1 VAVTRSEQLLAAC
14 QLVNRAEQANR
25 GRLVSGVTPPGD
37 GRHPVFRHDG
47 IVNVSPFLGTGPS
60 ARTYRG
66 TYGFRLDGAPGAA
79 SLLVEAPPDW
89 PLLQVAWRRLI
100 GEGPRED
107 RVSEDRIE
115 LVLRT
120 GGWVEIE
127 RVEPRAVFHL
137 PAPLDDGALVHPYLA
152 PVAALAA
159 RWFGRESFHAGA
171 VVLRGGA
178 WALVGDKGAGKSSTL
193 AHLSLS
199 GYDIVTDDMLILD
212 EGRALAGPRCLDLRA
227 ETAGRLDLGTP
238 LGVVGDRERW
248 RMKLGPLVPSVPLRG
263 WVVLGWDDRTQVSAI
278 HGAGRLALLGRHRAV
293 RLESTRP
300 EVLLELSSLPV
311 LELRRPHRW
320 DALPEAAERLLDA
333 VAD

>member
-1 VAVTRSEQLLAAC
+1 VAQ
-14 QLVNRAEQANR
+14 
-25 GRLVSGVTPPGD
+25 D
-37 GRHPVFRHDG
+37 
-47 IVNVSPFLGTGPS
+47 
-60 ARTYRG
+60 
-66 TYGFRLDGAPGAA
+66 AA

-89 PLLQVAWRRLI
+89 QRLQVAWRRWA
-100 GEGPRED
+100 GGGPRED
-107 RVSEDRIE
+107 RVWEHRIE
-115 LVLRT
+115 LVLQT
-120 GGWVEIE
+120 GGWVDIQ
-127 RVEPRAVFHL
+127 RLEPRAVFHV

-152 PVAALAA
+152 PVAALTA

-171 VVLRGGA
+171 VVIAGGA

-199 GYDIVTDDMLILD
+199 GYDVVTDDMLIVD

-227 ETAGRLDLGTP
+227 ETAARLDLGTP

-248 RMKLGPLVPSVPLRG
+248 RMQLGPLAPRVPLRG
-263 WVVLGWDDRTQVSAI
+263 WIVLSWHDRTEVSAV
-278 HGAGRLALLGRHRAV
+278 HGAKRLAVLGRHRAV
-293 RLESTRP
+293 RLPSSRP

-333 VAD
+333 VAS